1 MSHTF
6 IAHDCLVGEKSVIT
20 SGVRVLGNVT
30 IGREVYLGANS
41 VVHQNCTVGDLSLLG
56 ANSLAKD
63 ILKSGIIYTGNPS
76 APKINQIGFERSK
89 LDENLKDKIKQ
100 RAEEFLR
107 SLKIYNLMFL
117 Y

>member
-1 MSHTF
+1 M
-6 IAHDCLVGEKSVIT
+6 
-20 SGVRVLGNVT
+20 
-30 IGREVYLGANS
+30 GANS

-76 APKINQIGFERSK
+76 APKKINQIGFERSK

-107 SLKIYNLMFL
+107 SL
-117 Y
+117 

>member
-30 IGREVYLGANS
+30 IGKKFIWVQIVLFTKL
-41 VVHQNCTVGDLSLLG
+41 HCGDLSLLG

-63 ILKSGIIYTGNPS
+63 ILKSGIIYTEIHLLQ
-76 APKINQIGFERSK
+76 K
-89 LDENLKDKIKQ
+89 
-100 RAEEFLR
+100 
-107 SLKIYNLMFL
+107 
-117 Y
+117 